1 MNNNLN
7 PNISPTGLG
16 DTVNVQTGVKKLSKI
31 PIIIISLVLLIIL
44 IGLGY
49 ATVKRSEKIQNKE
62 NKQEKIRNDG
72 ESLANDF
79 ISKLYQSRKVSEE
92 KKETTEE
99 KKPLPLTEKKPLTL
113 VKKSNPLNSSS
124 ADTELKKRLLEE
136 KLALAKY
143 KRELYK
149 TALSAPTK
157 VQLKSLSNV
166 SMGSENMR
174 QLHNVMPPNPS
185 DIYTQIAKAYR
196 STNQPNKENNLN
208 QNEMFLKNQQSSY
221 NYLDA
226 KKTKPI
232 SPYEMKMGTLIPSIL
247 ITEINSDLPGPIK
260 AQVSENV
267 FDTATGQHL
276 LIPQGSTLIGV
287 YSSNV
292 QYGQNRVLIAFNRI
306 IFPDGQTLN
315 IGMMNGVNQLGAAG
329 FNDQVNNHYLKIFGS
344 AILMGAITGG
354 IASADTTQQNQYIES
369 NRQKMIGALI
379 SELGQVARQMIQR
392 NMNIAPT
399 LEIRAG
405 YKFNIFTTKDIIL
418 EPLEY

>member
-1 MNNNLN
+1 LN

-31 PIIIISLVLLIIL
+31 PIIIISLVLFIIL

-62 NKQEKIRNDG
+62 DKQENIRNDG

-79 ISKLYQSRKVSEE
+79 ISKLYQSRKVLEE
-92 KKETTEE
+92 KKEIIEE
-99 KKPLPLTEKKPLTL
+99 KKPLPLTEKKSLTL
-113 VKKSNPLNSSS
+113 VKKSNPLNSSN
-124 ADTELKKRLLEE
+124 ADTELEKKLLEE

-157 VQLKSLSNV
+157 VQLKSLSNI
-166 SMGSENMR
+166 SMENENMG
-174 QLHNVMPPNPS
+174 QIHNIIPPNPL
-185 DIYTQIAKAYR
+185 DIYTQIAKAYKDA
-196 STNQPNKENNLN
+196 NQPNKENNLN
-208 QNEMFLKNQQSSY
+208 KNEIFLKNKQPSY

-226 KKTKPI
+226 KKTKTI
-232 SPYEMKMGTLIPSIL
+232 SPYEMKTGTLIPSIL

-276 LIPQGSTLIGV
+276 LIPLGSTLIGV
-287 YSSNV
+287 YSSNI

-315 IGMMNGVNQLGAAG
+315 IGMMNGVNQRGAAG

-379 SELGQVARQMIQR
+379 SELGQVAKQMIQR

-399 LEIRAG
+399 IEIRAG